1 MHTVSGIYSIHSR
14 NAGTNVSFLII
25 TCRVLHTK
33 SLLSSPQTLCAA
45 TTNTSTRN
53 TNTMDSQILP
63 KAVEYLL
70 TPLRRLS
77 SPDQFMPAAALAQE
91 EETGAPFK
99 KRNER
104 MFFFHS
110 NNYRYTKIIFHQF
123 NWTKLSYGDRVR
135 GLLVWLKVCN
145 YFPKDSRCK

>member
-1 MHTVSGIYSIHSR
+1 MKPKHAASYNQLPKNDFFFFSPPPY
-14 NAGTNVSFLII
+14 I

-53 TNTMDSQILP
+53 TNTIDSQILP

-77 SPDQFMPAAALAQE
+77 SPLQFIPAAALASGTE
-91 EETGAPFK
+91 AASPCGAQAERKEKLGF
-99 KRNER
+99 RRER
-104 MFFFHS
+104 MDPAAVS
-110 NNYRYTKIIFHQF
+110 Q
-123 NWTKLSYGDRVR
+123 S
-135 GLLVWLKVCN
+135 
-145 YFPKDSRCK
+145 